1 MKSRKEEGAM
11 HKHHHVP
18 LETRTFKYKNPHMEF
33 YCPLCGTQR
42 AIIAKPHLSAM
53 NYLQISLITLAIS
66 ACLYPFMELKGI
78 FSFFLVW
85 ALFEGALR
93 LNFRK
98 EVPCPHCGFD
108 ASWYKKDVKV
118 AREKVDQFW
127 RVHKKADANVS
138 QNADGA
144 HMADQ
149 ASEFGEHTQYS
160 EFANGQNYEDGS
172 INY

>member
-1 MKSRKEEGAM
+1 MSHR
-11 HKHHHVP
+11 HHAP
-18 LETRTFKYKNPHMEF
+18 LEKRTFKFKNPHMEF

-42 AIIAKPHLSAM
+42 AMTTNPHLSAM
-53 NYLQISLITLAIS
+53 NYLQMTLVTVAIT

-78 FSFFLVW
+78 FSFFVVW
-85 ALFEGALR
+85 ACFEAALR

-127 RVHKKADANVS
+127 SVNNADANVS
-138 QNADGA
+138 AESNSLEPGV
-144 HMADQ
+144 
-149 ASEFGEHTQYS
+149 EFGEHTHQS
-160 EFANGQNYEDGS
+160 EFATGQNYEEGS